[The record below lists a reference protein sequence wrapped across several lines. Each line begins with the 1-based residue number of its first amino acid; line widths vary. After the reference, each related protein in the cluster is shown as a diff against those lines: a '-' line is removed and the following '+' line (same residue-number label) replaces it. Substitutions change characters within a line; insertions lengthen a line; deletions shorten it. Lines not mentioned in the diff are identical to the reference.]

1 MFEGNLMAGTKFQ
14 KLGGDTSSEDFVLLG
29 KEDNTPV
36 TNNSVWDEEE

>member
-1 MFEGNLMAGTKFQ
+1 MFEGNLMAGTTFQ
-14 KLGGDTSSEDFVLLG
+14 KLEGDTSSGFELLG